1 MLTDDR
7 VSGTIQMRKYQT
19 IFRSSCARP
28 TRLALAYPG
37 SPKTNSIAFSVI
49 YQQVGCERR
58 APHWLRCV
66 TLAARSA
73 VWVTTS
79 RRTARQRSNQ
89 IEFLLVCLVDK
100 WSGVWWELAQYV
112 RPEQVSTEEKRKSQ
126 FLQVSGPADDIHF
139 CYYQDWL
146 LQLFKETNWIEW
158 RKKRL
163 A

>member
-1 MLTDDR
+1 
-7 VSGTIQMRKYQT
+7 MRKYQA
-19 IFRSSCARP
+19 IFRSSSASL
-28 TRLALAYPG
+28 TRVALAYPV

-79 RRTARQRSNQ
+79 RRSARQRSNQ
-89 IEFLLVCLVDK
+89 IQFLLVRLVDK
-100 WSGVWWELAQYV
+100 WSGVCGDLAQCV

-126 FLQVSGPADDIHF
+126 FQQVSGPADDIHF
-139 CYYQDWL
+139 CYYPDWL

-158 RKKRL
+158 HKKRI